1 MMRSDVD
8 VLRRMKVHFQEIF
21 GDNAVSAC
29 VESDSASGA
38 ARADSARATQPTA
51 EGHVGTPDAPFVFAS
66 APGRVELAGNHTD
79 HQGGCTIS
87 AAIDRRI
94 YALARPNTSRRIRM
108 HSKGYGMLNLDCADL
123 DARVAE
129 RGTSLSLL
137 RGMAASYVRDGG
149 TLCGFDAVV
158 ESDIPVG
165 AGLSSSAAF
174 EVLVGAMIRAVCKG
188 GSAPARVDPAPLDPV
203 PVEPAPVDHAPVDPA
218 PLDLALFGAGSFD
231 LVSLALEGASVERER
246 FGKPC
251 GVQDQLAC
259 ALGGISAFDFAQT
272 IPQVTPIEFDWDAS
286 GYSLCLVNSA
296 CDHSAY
302 TAQYA
307 AVPTDMFA
315 VAQYLGCERLV
326 QVPFDEF
333 LSRLPAIRA
342 EAGDRATLRAMHFFE
357 ENKRVAHQRQAL
369 EKGDVAT
376 FLDGARRS
384 GASSAQFLQNV
395 APASTD
401 AHTNQSALVVL
412 ALCEYLL
419 DGRGACRIHG
429 GGFGGSVLA
438 FVPTAQAEDFERQMN
453 DLIGYQACLP
463 VLAGAR
469 GVHAE
474 RLGA

>member
-1 MMRSDVD
+1 MTRSDTD
-8 VLRRMKVHFQEIF
+8 ALRRMKVHFQEIF

-51 EGHVGTPDAPFVFAS
+51 EGYADPPDAPFVFAS

-79 HQGGCTIS
+79 HQGGYTIS

-108 HSKGYGMLNLDCADL
+108 HSKGFGMLNLDCADL

-174 EVLVGAMIRAVCKG
+174 EVLVGAMMRAVCNG
-188 GSAPARVDPAPLDPV
+188 GSAPARVDPVPLDHVPFNPVPVDPVPLDP
-203 PVEPAPVDHAPVDPA
+203 
-218 PLDLALFGAGSFD
+218 ALFDARSFD

-302 TAQYA
+302 IAQYA

-369 EKGDVAT
+369 EKGDVTA

-401 AHTNQSALVVL
+401 AHTDQSALVVL
-412 ALCEYLL
+412 ALCEHLL
-419 DGRGACRIHG
+419 CGRGACRIHG

-453 DLIGYQACLP
+453 DLMGYQACLP